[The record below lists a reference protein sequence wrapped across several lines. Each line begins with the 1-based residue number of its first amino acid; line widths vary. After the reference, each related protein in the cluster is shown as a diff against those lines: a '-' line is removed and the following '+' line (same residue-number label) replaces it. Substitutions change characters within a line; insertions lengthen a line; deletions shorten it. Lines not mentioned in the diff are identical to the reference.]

1 LVSVAS
7 KELITLMNKGI
18 ARELQVSIQYIWQ
31 HVLVTGIK
39 GAVVEDIFKKI
50 VNLMNQF
57 TFTEFR
63 REEKQRG

>member
-1 LVSVAS
+1 MVSVAS